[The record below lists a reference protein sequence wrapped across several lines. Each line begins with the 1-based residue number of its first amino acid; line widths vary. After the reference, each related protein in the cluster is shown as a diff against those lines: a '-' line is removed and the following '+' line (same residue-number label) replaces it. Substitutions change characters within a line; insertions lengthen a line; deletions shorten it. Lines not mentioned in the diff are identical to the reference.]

1 MLSGDRRD
9 CPGQRRRTVV
19 ALRFIGPTD
28 LDAKMAGM
36 DLARARF
43 LVAVFTPSGSRERI
57 REFAGSLR
65 QSTQRDGELLVV
77 GTPGFEPWHF
87 TAHMADEARWAK
99 LPELEPTLV
108 RWAVPPGAPSHL
120 AVPLERLEAARRGET
135 LMVVTTE
142 QAPHPLLERVA
153 DARKVGA
160 TILTMDSGDPDL
172 AGLAHDALVLPRG
185 VDLDN
190 PGRDTEQDDIEEIKA
205 GLENS
210 LVTFDLGQHIV
221 PVAAG
226 DQGSA
231 ERRKQS
237 RLARF
242 LDVIAGPAP
251 RSTP

>member
-1 MLSGDRRD
+1 LPWPVVPYGSS
-9 CPGQRRRTVV
+9 TVV
-19 ALRFIGPTD
+19 CQSDGP
-28 LDAKMAGM
+28 DAKMARM

-43 LVAVFTPSGSRERI
+43 LVDVLAPSGSLDRI

-65 QSTQRDGELLVV
+65 QSTRREGELLVV

-87 TAHMADEARWAK
+87 TAHMADEARWAR

-108 RWAVPPGAPSHL
+108 RWSVPPSAPSHL
-120 AVPLERLEAARRGET
+120 SVPLERLEAARRGET
-135 LMVVTTE
+135 LMVVTIE

-172 AGLAHDALVLPRG
+172 AGLAHDALVLPQG
-185 VDLDN
+185 VEAGN
-190 PGRDTEQDDIEEIKA
+190 AGRDIEQDDIEETSA
-205 GLENS
+205 GFES
-210 LVTFDLGQHIV
+210 PLVTFELGQHIV

-231 ERRKQS
+231 GRRQQS

-251 RSTP
+251 RSPH

>member
-1 MLSGDRRD
+1 MALQTSRSVRSQLATAFAC
-9 CPGQRRRTVV
+9 CPEIVEIAPARGAPVGHRPWC
-19 ALRFIGPTD
+19 AGSAG
-28 LDAKMAGM
+28 LDVKMAGM

-43 LVAVFTPSGSRERI
+43 LVDVLTPSGHLERI

-87 TAHMADEARWAK
+87 TAHMADEARWAR

-108 RWAVPPGAPSHL
+108 RWSVPRSAPSHL

-142 QAPHPLLERVA
+142 RAPHPLLERVA
-153 DARKVGA
+153 DARKIGA

-185 VDLDN
+185 LTQRTPPATSN
-190 PGRDTEQDDIEEIKA
+190 WTT
-205 GLENS
+205 S
-210 LVTFDLGQHIV
+210 H
-221 PVAAG
+221 
-226 DQGSA
+226 
-231 ERRKQS
+231 RR
-237 RLARF
+237 ARAWRA
-242 LDVIAGPAP
+242 LL
-251 RSTP
+251 

>member
-1 MLSGDRRD
+1 MPWPVVPYGSS
-9 CPGQRRRTVV
+9 TVV
-19 ALRFIGPTD
+19 CQSDGP
-28 LDAKMAGM
+28 DAKMAGM

-43 LVAVFTPSGSRERI
+43 LVEVLAPSGSLERI

-65 QSTQRDGELLVV
+65 QSTRREGELLVV

-87 TAHMADEARWAK
+87 TAHMADEARWAR

-108 RWAVPPGAPSHL
+108 RWSVPPSAPSHL
-120 AVPLERLEAARRGET
+120 SVPLERLEAARRGET
-135 LMVVTTE
+135 LMVVTIE

-172 AGLAHDALVLPRG
+172 ADLAHDALVLPQG
-185 VDLDN
+185 VEAGN
-190 PGRDTEQDDIEEIKA
+190 AGRDIEQDDIEETSA
-205 GLENS
+205 GFES
-210 LVTFDLGQHIV
+210 PLVTFELGQHIV

-231 ERRKQS
+231 GRRQQS

-251 RSTP
+251 RSPH

>member
-1 MLSGDRRD
+1 
-9 CPGQRRRTVV
+9 
-19 ALRFIGPTD
+19 
-28 LDAKMAGM
+28 M

-43 LVAVFTPSGSRERI
+43 LVDVLTPSGQLERI

-65 QSTQRDGELLVV
+65 QSTRRHGELLVV

-87 TAHMADEARWAK
+87 TAHMADEALWAR

-108 RWAVPPGAPSHL
+108 RWSVPPSAPSHL
-120 AVPLERLEAARRGET
+120 AVPLERLEAARRSET

-153 DARKVGA
+153 DARKLGA

-172 AGLAHDALVLPRG
+172 ASLAHDALVLPPGLDTENTARD
-185 VDLDN
+185 VELDN
-190 PGRDTEQDDIEEIKA
+190 FAQTSPGPES
-205 GLENS
+205 S

-226 DQGSA
+226 DQGNA
-231 ERRKQS
+231 GGRKLG

-242 LDVIAGPAP
+242 LEVIAGPAP
-251 RSTP
+251 RSTH

>member
-1 MLSGDRRD
+1 
-9 CPGQRRRTVV
+9 
-19 ALRFIGPTD
+19 
-28 LDAKMAGM
+28 MAGM

-43 LVAVFTPSGSRERI
+43 LVDVLAPSGSLERI

-65 QSTQRDGELLVV
+65 QSTRREGELLVV

-87 TAHMADEARWAK
+87 TAHMADEARWAR

-108 RWAVPPGAPSHL
+108 RWSVPPSAPSHL
-120 AVPLERLEAARRGET
+120 SVPLERLEAARRGET
-135 LMVVTTE
+135 LMVVTIE
-142 QAPHPLLERVA
+142 QAPDPLLERVA

-172 AGLAHDALVLPRG
+172 ADLAHDALVLPQG
-185 VDLDN
+185 VEAGN
-190 PGRDTEQDDIEEIKA
+190 AGRDIEQDDIEETSA
-205 GLENS
+205 GLES
-210 LVTFDLGQHIV
+210 PLVTFELGQHIV

-231 ERRKQS
+231 GRRTQS

-251 RSTP
+251 GPPH

>member
-1 MLSGDRRD
+1 MWFA
-9 CPGQRRRTVV
+9 GQT
-19 ALRFIGPTD
+19 GP
-28 LDAKMAGM
+28 DAKMAGM

-43 LVAVFTPSGSRERI
+43 LVDVLTPSGSLDRI
-57 REFAGSLR
+57 RDFAGSLR
-65 QSTQRDGELLVV
+65 QATRRHGDLLVV

-87 TAHMADEARWAK
+87 TAHMADEARWAR

-108 RWAVPPGAPSHL
+108 RWSVPPAAPSHL
-120 AVPLERLEAARRGET
+120 SVPLERLEAATRGET

-160 TILTMDSGDPDL
+160 TILTMDAGDPDL
-172 AGLAHDALVLPRG
+172 AGLAHDALVLPQG
-185 VDLDN
+185 VEVEN
-190 PGRDTEQDDIEEIKA
+190 AGRDIEEDEIEGISA
-205 GLENS
+205 GLEGS

-226 DQGSA
+226 DQGTA
-231 ERRKQS
+231 DRRKQS

-242 LDVIAGPAP
+242 LDAIAGPAP
-251 RSTP
+251 RSPH

>member
-1 MLSGDRRD
+1 
-9 CPGQRRRTVV
+9 
-19 ALRFIGPTD
+19 
-28 LDAKMAGM
+28 MAGM

-43 LVAVFTPSGSRERI
+43 LVDVLTPSGSLDRI
-57 REFAGSLR
+57 RDFAGSLR
-65 QSTQRDGELLVV
+65 QSTRRHGDLLVV

-87 TAHMADEARWAK
+87 TAHMADEARWAR

-108 RWAVPPGAPSHL
+108 RWSVPPSAPSHL
-120 AVPLERLEAARRGET
+120 SVPFERLEAATRGET

-160 TILTMDSGDPDL
+160 TILTMDAGDPDL
-172 AGLAHDALVLPRG
+172 AGLAHDALVLPRRVG
-185 VDLDN
+185 AEN
-190 PGRDTEQDDIEEIKA
+190 AGRDIEEDEIEGISA
-205 GLENS
+205 GLEGS

-226 DQGSA
+226 DQGTA
-231 ERRKQS
+231 DRRKQS

-242 LDVIAGPAP
+242 LDAIAGPAP
-251 RSTP
+251 RSPH

>member
-1 MLSGDRRD
+1 LPWPVVPYGSS
-9 CPGQRRRTVV
+9 TVV
-19 ALRFIGPTD
+19 CQSDGP
-28 LDAKMAGM
+28 DAKMASM

-43 LVAVFTPSGSRERI
+43 LVDVLAPSGSLERI

-65 QSTQRDGELLVV
+65 QSTRREGELLVV

-87 TAHMADEARWAK
+87 TAHMADEARWAR

-108 RWAVPPGAPSHL
+108 RWSVPPSAPSHL
-120 AVPLERLEAARRGET
+120 SVPLERLEAARRGET
-135 LMVVTTE
+135 LMVVTIE

-172 AGLAHDALVLPRG
+172 ADLAHDALVLPQG
-185 VDLDN
+185 VEAGN
-190 PGRDTEQDDIEEIKA
+190 AGRDIEQDDIEETSA
-205 GLENS
+205 GIES
-210 LVTFDLGQHIV
+210 PLVTFELGQHIV

-231 ERRKQS
+231 GRRQQS

-251 RSTP
+251 RSPH

>member
-1 MLSGDRRD
+1 
-9 CPGQRRRTVV
+9 
-19 ALRFIGPTD
+19 
-28 LDAKMAGM
+28 MAGM
-36 DLARARF
+36 DIARARF
-43 LVAVFTPSGSRERI
+43 LVDVLTPSGSLDRI
-57 REFAGSLR
+57 RDFAGSVR
-65 QSTQRDGELLVV
+65 QSTRRHGELLVV

-87 TAHMADEARWAK
+87 TAHMADEARWAR

-108 RWAVPPGAPSHL
+108 RWSVPPSAPSHL

-142 QAPHPLLERVA
+142 QAPHRLLERVA

-172 AGLAHDALVLPRG
+172 ADLAHDALVLPPG
-185 VDLDN
+185 VEAKGPAGEL
-190 PGRDTEQDDIEEIKA
+190 EQDDIETA
-205 GLENS
+205 GLES
-210 LVTFDLGQHIV
+210 PLVTFDLGQHFV

-226 DQGSA
+226 DQASA
-231 ERRKQS
+231 SRRKQG

-251 RSTP
+251 RSTH